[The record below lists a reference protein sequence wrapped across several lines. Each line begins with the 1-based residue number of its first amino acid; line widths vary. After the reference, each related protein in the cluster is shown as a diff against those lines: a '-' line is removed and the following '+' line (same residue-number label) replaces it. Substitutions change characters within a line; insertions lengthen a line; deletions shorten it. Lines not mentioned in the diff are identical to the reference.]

1 MNTYREA
8 QDMTTKS
15 RKPLTSDVF
24 LDWVEKISDKDD
36 ISYNSPDSIEGDVF
50 LLAPNGDTIDCS
62 DFDTHSEFVDSV
74 MELVTKTHDKDAY
87 TWSGYI
93 LDYLTDKLG
102 YMTVNTGRGYGDDRC
117 KIVFG
122 KKPTPAQTKVL
133 RDWLSMYV
141 VDNNVT
147 LKLYSLR
154 DNRDVDGNEYSADD
168 IIKIINKASI
178 TGKFMESVKTELEA
192 YEPKKTGKAYK
203 VFRVKNG
210 KLYPP
215 MVANKDNKD
224 TPIGVWL
231 DAEEGEFAGLSKTGR
246 PQVKSTGSGNLAYRP
261 GWHLGDV
268 PRAKQ
273 FDRLNKE
280 TGEYEFPKDFVWAEC
295 DYAMDVDYQKDA
307 DARGYERTKIDDEGN
322 VVTYKSDKYQH
333 SLAGLNRLPS
343 KGYYRYRTN
352 PNPDTVPWV
361 ITGQMKV
368 NRLLSDAEVNDILKS
383 KGIALIHRQGGDKTL
398 AELGLKESL
407 SESLLTEKK
416 RSELINKSKNADNYA
431 MSNQGK
437 GRNRWERRKYSRIA
451 NSVRDYDSINMDA
464 FWKGDILEFD
474 VKVHGETD
482 DYVVT
487 VTFED
492 ILRNLREEVKSN
504 KDKLEFK
511 CVLRSL
517 LRSFNNDDVY
527 ISCTCL
533 HPSTKIKLLD
543 GTTPTVEQMKQRFD
557 AGEKMNVFS
566 VDKKGTFVAG
576 DVEKVWVTKITNDF
590 IKITLDT
597 GDEILTTPEHPYMRF
612 DGKYVLACDLA
623 IGDELKSIGETKR
636 VVRKQKIGMPQTPV
650 YDIKVKTHQN
660 FTIDAGVVLHNCPDW
675 KYRFGYQ
682 ATVGRYNS
690 GLSELRPSE
699 ITNPNDTKGAG
710 CKHSLL
716 VLANTDWMMKIASV
730 INNYI
735 KYCRDNMSLNY
746 ANYIFPKIYGMP
758 YNKAVQLSIFDD
770 VDDESSGLLPS
781 DRKTLKNVIDV
792 GMKGKDDKGR
802 FVKGNEYRFSKRQQ
816 TPPERTQED
825 ENPLNLKFD
834 NKRGPRLIGPEMEET
849 NDDSDIEQ

>member
-1 MNTYREA
+1 MNTYREV

-15 RKPLTSDVF
+15 KKPLTSDVF
-24 LDWVEKISDKDD
+24 LDWVEKLSDKDD
-36 ISYNSPDSIEGDVF
+36 YSYSDPAAVEYGSVVLLSPDGD
-50 LLAPNGDTIDCS
+50 AIDCS
-62 DFDTHSEFVDSV
+62 DYETHGEFVDSV

-87 TWSGYI
+87 TWNGYV
-93 LDYLTDKLG
+93 LDYLVDDLG
-102 YMTVNTGRGYGDDRC
+102 WITLNDGGGWGDDRL
-117 KIVFG
+117 KVVFY
-122 KKPTPAQTKVL
+122 KRPTPKQIKAIDAWLGAMRKYNRFKDEMYL
-133 RDWLSMYV
+133 FYSGRDH
-141 VDNNVT
+141 
-147 LKLYSLR
+147 
-154 DNRDVDGNEYSADD
+154 
-168 IIKIINKASI
+168 KIIDTTHLDAKELQKIMNNAI
-178 TGKFMESVKTELEA
+178 TGGSFLEA

-383 KGIALIHRQGGDKTL
+383 KGIAPIHRQGGDKTL
-398 AELGLKESL
+398 AELGLKESM
-407 SESLLTEKK
+407 SESLLIEKK

-431 MSNQGK
+431 MSNRDKGK
-437 GRNRWERRKYSRIA
+437 NRWERRKYSRIA

-464 FWKGDILEFD
+464 FWKGDILEFG

-533 HPSTKIKLLD
+533 HPNTKIRLLD

-636 VVRKQKIGMPQTPV
+636 VVRKQKVGMPQTPV
-650 YDIKVKTHQN
+650 YDIKVKTYQN

-682 ATVGRYNS
+682 ATMGRYNS
-690 GLSELRPSE
+690 SLPELRPSD
-699 ITNPNDTKGAG
+699 ITNPHDTKGAG

-746 ANYIFPKIYGMP
+746 ANYIFPQIYGMP

-792 GMKGKDDKGR
+792 GMKGKDSKGR

-834 NKRGPRLIGPEMEET
+834 NKRGPRLIGPETEET

>member
-8 QDMTTKS
+8 QDMTKKS

-24 LDWVEKISDKDD
+24 LGWVEKLSDKDD
-36 ISYNSPDSIEGDVF
+36 YSYSDPAAVEYGSVVLLSPDGD
-50 LLAPNGDTIDCS
+50 AIDCS
-62 DFDTHSEFVDSV
+62 DYETHGEFVDSV
-74 MELVTKTHDKDAY
+74 MELVTKTRDTYAY
-87 TWSGYI
+87 TWNGYV
-93 LDYLTDKLG
+93 LDYLVNDLG
-102 YMTVNTGRGYGDDRC
+102 WITLNDGRGWGDDRL
-117 KIVFG
+117 KVVFY
-122 KKPTPAQTKVL
+122 KRPTPKQIKAIDAWLGAMRKYNRFKDEMYL
-133 RDWLSMYV
+133 YYSGRDH
-141 VDNNVT
+141 
-147 LKLYSLR
+147 
-154 DNRDVDGNEYSADD
+154 
-168 IIKIINKASI
+168 KIIDTTHLDAKELQKIMNKAI
-178 TGKFMESVKTELEA
+178 TGGSFLEA

-307 DARGYERTKIDDEGN
+307 DARGYERTKIDDKGN

-333 SLAGLNRLPS
+333 SLAGLNRLPN

-352 PNPDTVPWV
+352 PNPNTVPWV

-383 KGIALIHRQGGDKTL
+383 NGIAPIHRQGGDKTL
-398 AELGLKESL
+398 AELGLKESM

-431 MSNQGK
+431 MSNRGK
-437 GRNRWERRKYSRIA
+437 GKNRWERRKYSRIA
-451 NSVRDYDSINMDA
+451 NSVRDYDAINMDA
-464 FWKGDILEFD
+464 FWKGDILEFG

-533 HPSTKIKLLD
+533 HPNTKIRLLD

-612 DGKYVLACDLA
+612 DGKYVLACDLE

-636 VVRKQKIGMPQTPV
+636 VVRKQKVGMPQTPV

-699 ITNPNDTKGAG
+699 ITNPHDTKGAG

-802 FVKGNEYRFSKRQQ
+802 FTKGNEYRFSKRQQ